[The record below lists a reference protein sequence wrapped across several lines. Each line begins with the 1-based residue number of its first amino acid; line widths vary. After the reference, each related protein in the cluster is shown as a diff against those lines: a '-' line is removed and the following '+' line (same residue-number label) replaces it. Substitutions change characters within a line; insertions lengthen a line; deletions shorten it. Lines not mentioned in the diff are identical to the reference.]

1 MRTLKLTLTHDEWS
15 DLIRS
20 ADKGR
25 ALLVKIERA
34 KLDKLLKDHSAL
46 IALHKGEVTE

>member
-15 DLIRS
+15 DLIRAAETKKPQARVS
-20 ADKGR
+20 RFAF
-25 ALLVKIERA
+25 
-34 KLDKLLKDHSAL
+34 DKLLKDHSAL